1 MTYYLQLR
9 SRFAPGVPTLASLTA
24 KIINGRTYYYAR
36 DCQRVNGKPKIV
48 RTIYL
53 GSAND
58 LIAAATQQKAQ
69 QAPQPQ
75 AVDIAAFGDVVALY
89 DLAQQIGLVELLDR
103 HLPKRDQGLS
113 VGHYLLLAAINRA
126 VQPTSKSQFA
136 DWYRQT
142 TLPRLLPTTADQL
155 SSQAFW
161 NHFDFVEERH
171 IEAAERELSQRLVEQ
186 FNLSLRTLTYDG
198 TNFFTFIDTCTPAEL
213 PQRGHNKQKRND
225 LRQVSLGMLV
235 STDFHVPLFH
245 KVYAG
250 NVPDCTI
257 FKTITEELSKRYR
270 ELAHDC
276 EHITLVFDKGNNSE
290 EAFETLDKTNFHF
303 IGSLVPSHHADLL
316 DVPANHYQPLTDE
329 RLQDV
334 RAYRTTR
341 EVFGQ
346 ERTIVVT
353 HNDNLLHG
361 QLQGLTTALEKA
373 RGKLRDLQ
381 TKLRRRREGRTRGGK
396 APTAA
401 SIRKQAQEALA
412 GQHVKTVLRVEVED
426 GAVPTLTFETD
437 QTALARLVDKQLG
450 KTILFTD
457 NDDWTNEEIVLG
469 YRSQHHIE
477 DAFRQMKHPHYLGWQ
492 PMFHWTDSKIRT
504 HAFTC
509 VLALTLSSLLQRT
522 LHQKGLDLSLPRMFD
537 LLGGIRETLVIYP
550 KKPGQ
555 RHPSTARA
563 LSTLSAE
570 QEQLVTA
577 LELRRYQ

>member
-1 MTYYLQLR
+1 LQLR
-9 SRFAPGVPTLASLTA
+9 SLFAPGVPTLASLTA

-36 DCQRVNGKPKIV
+36 DCQRVNGKPRIV

-58 LIAAATQQKAQ
+58 LIAAATQQKAR

-103 HLPKRDQGLS
+103 HLPKRHQGLS
-113 VGHYLLLAAINRA
+113 VGRYLLLAAINRA
-126 VQPTSKSQFA
+126 VQPTSKSQFI

-142 TLPRLLPTTADQL
+142 TLPRLLPATADQL

-171 IEAAERELSQRLVEQ
+171 IEAAERELSQRVIEQ
-186 FNLSLRTLTYDG
+186 FHLSLRTLTYDG
-198 TNFFTFIDTCTPAEL
+198 TNFFTFIDTRTPAEL

-250 NVPDCTI
+250 NVPDSTI
-257 FKTITEELSKRYR
+257 FQTITEELRVRYR
-270 ELAHDC
+270 ELARDC

-290 EAFETLDKTNFHF
+290 EAFETLDQTDFHF

-316 DVPANHYQPLTDE
+316 DVPASRYRPLTGE
-329 RLQDV
+329 RLQEV

-346 ERTIVVT
+346 ERTLVVT
-353 HNDNLLHG
+353 HNDNLLQG

-426 GAVPTLTFETD
+426 GAVPLLTFETD

-492 PMFHWTDSKIRT
+492 PMFHWTDSKIRA

-522 LHQKGLDLSLPRMFD
+522 LHQKGLDLSLPRLFD
-537 LLGGIRETLVIYP
+537 LLGSIRETLVIYP

-563 LSTLSAE
+563 LSTLNAE

>member
-9 SRFAPGVPTLASLTA
+9 QLLTPGVPPLASLTA

-48 RTIYL
+48 RTLYL

-58 LIAAATQQKAQ
+58 LIAAATQHKAQ

-75 AVDIAAFGDVVALY
+75 AVAIAAFGDVVALY
-89 DLAQQIGLVELLDR
+89 DLAQQIGLVELLDH

-126 VQPTSKSQFA
+126 VQPASKSQFA

-142 TLPRLLPTTADQL
+142 TLPRLLPATAEQL

-161 NHFDFVEERH
+161 NHFDFVQEH
-171 IEAAERELSQRLVEQ
+171 PIEAAERDLSQRLIEQ
-186 FNLSLRTLTYDG
+186 FHLSLRTLTYDG
-198 TNFFTFIDTCTPAEL
+198 TNFFTFIDTRTPAEL

-245 KVYAG
+245 KVYGG
-250 NVPDCTI
+250 NVPDSTV
-257 FKTITEELSKRYR
+257 FQTITEELRVRYR
-270 ELAHDC
+270 ELARDC

-290 EAFETLDKTNFHF
+290 EAFETLDQTDFHF
-303 IGSLVPSHHADLL
+303 IGSLVPSHHPDLL
-316 DVPANHYQPLTDE
+316 DVPASRYQPLTGE

-361 QLQGLTTALEKA
+361 QLQGLTTAREKA

-412 GQHVKTVLRVEVED
+412 GQHVKAVLQGEVED

-457 NDDWTNEEIVLG
+457 NDGWTNEEIVLG

-492 PMFHWTDSKIRT
+492 PMFHWTDSKIRA

-509 VLALTLSSLLQRT
+509 VLALMLSSLLQRT
-522 LHQKGLDLSLPRMFD
+522 LHHKGLDLSLPRMFD

-563 LSTLSAE
+563 LSTLNAE

>member
-1 MTYYLQLR
+1 M
-9 SRFAPGVPTLASLTA
+9 ASLTA
-24 KIINGRTYYYAR
+24 KVIHGKTYYYAR
-36 DCQRVNGKPKIV
+36 ECQRVNGKPKIV
-48 RTIYL
+48 RTVYL
-53 GSAND
+53 GSADD
-58 LIAAATQQKAQ
+58 LIAAALQRKHD
-69 QAPQPQ
+69 QAPQPH
-75 AVDIAAFGDVVALY
+75 AVDIATFGDVAALY

-113 VGHYLLLAAINRA
+113 VGHYLLLAALNRA
-126 VQPTSKSQFA
+126 VGPTSKRQLA
-136 DWYRQT
+136 DWYRT
-142 TLPRLLPTTADQL
+142 TALPRLLPATPAQL
-155 SSQAFW
+155 TSQAFW
-161 NHFDFVEERH
+161 NHFDLIEEQH
-171 IEAAERELSQRLVEQ
+171 IEAAERELSQRLITQ
-186 FNLSLRTLTYDG
+186 FQLSLRTLTYDG
-198 TNFFTFIDTCTPAEL
+198 TNFFTFIDTRTPAEL

-250 NVPDCTI
+250 NVPDSTI
-257 FKTITEELSKRYR
+257 FQTITEELRVRYR
-270 ELAHDC
+270 ELARDC

-290 EAFETLDKTNFHF
+290 EAFQTLDQTDFHF
-303 IGSLVPSHHADLL
+303 IGSLVPRHHADLL
-316 DVPANHYQPLTDE
+316 EVPASRYQPLTGE
-329 RLQDV
+329 RLQEV

-341 EVFGQ
+341 AVFGQ

-353 HNDNLLHG
+353 HNDNLLQG
-361 QLQGLTTALEKA
+361 QLQGLTAALEKA
-373 RGKLRDLQ
+373 RDKLRGLQ

-396 APTAA
+396 APTVA
-401 SIRKQAQEALA
+401 SIRKQVQEALA
-412 GQHVKTVLRVEVED
+412 GQHVKTVLQVEVED
-426 GAVPTLTFETD
+426 GDVPTLTFQTD

-492 PMFHWTDSKIRT
+492 PMFHWTDSKIRA

-522 LHQKGLDLSLPRMFD
+522 LYQKGLDLSLPRLFD

-577 LELRRYQ
+577 LQLRRYQ

>member
-1 MTYYLQLR
+1 M
-9 SRFAPGVPTLASLTA
+9 ASLTA
-24 KIINGRTYYYAR
+24 KVFHGKTYYYAR
-36 DCQRVNGKPKIV
+36 ECQRVNGKPKIV

-53 GSAND
+53 GSAD
-58 LIAAATQQKAQ
+58 ALIAAALQRKHDQT
-69 QAPQPQ
+69 PQPL
-75 AVDIAAFGDVVALY
+75 AVDIAAFGDVAALY

-103 HLPKRDQGLS
+103 HLPKREQGLS
-113 VGHYLLLAAINRA
+113 VGHYLLLAALNRA
-126 VQPTSKSQFA
+126 VQPTSKRQLA
-136 DWYRQT
+136 DWYRET
-142 TLPRLLPTTADQL
+142 ALPRLLPAAPVQL
-155 SSQAFW
+155 TSQAFW
-161 NHFDFVEERH
+161 NHFDLVQEQH
-171 IEAAERELSQRLVEQ
+171 IEAAERELSQRLIAQ
-186 FNLSLRTLTYDG
+186 FQLSLRTLTYDG
-198 TNFFTFIDTCTPAEL
+198 TNFFTFIDTRTPAEL

-250 NVPDCTI
+250 NVPDSTI
-257 FKTITEELSKRYR
+257 FQTITEELRVRYR
-270 ELAHDC
+270 ELARDC

-290 EAFETLDKTNFHF
+290 EAFETLDQTDFHF

-316 DVPANHYQPLTDE
+316 DVPASRYQALTGE

-353 HNDNLLHG
+353 HNDNLLQG

-381 TKLRRRREGRTRGGK
+381 TRLRRRREGRTRGGK

-426 GAVPTLTFETD
+426 GAVPTLTFTTD
-437 QTALARLVDKQLG
+437 QTALARLVEKQLG

-457 NDDWTNEEIVLG
+457 NDDWTNEDIVLG

-492 PMFHWTDSKIRT
+492 PMFHWTDSKIRV

-522 LHQKGLDLSLPRMFD
+522 VYQKGLDLSLPRLFD

-570 QEQLVTA
+570 QEQLVTV
-577 LELRRYQ
+577 LQLRRYQ

>member
-1 MTYYLQLR
+1 MQLR
-9 SRFAPGVPTLASLTA
+9 QLPQGSIPVMASLTA
-24 KIINGRTYYYAR
+24 KVFHGKTYYYAR
-36 DCQRVNGKPKIV
+36 ECQRINGKPKIV
-48 RTIYL
+48 RTVYL
-53 GSAND
+53 GSADD
-58 LIAAATQQKAQ
+58 LIAAALQRKHD
-69 QAPQPQ
+69 QAPQPHS
-75 AVDIAAFGDVVALY
+75 VDIAAFGDVAALY

-113 VGHYLLLAAINRA
+113 VGQYLLLAALNRA
-126 VQPTSKSQFA
+126 VGPTSKRQFA
-136 DWYRQT
+136 DWYRAT
-142 TLPRLLPTTADQL
+142 ALPRLIPATPAQL
-155 SSQAFW
+155 TSQAFW
-161 NHFDFVEERH
+161 NHFDVIEEQH
-171 IEAAERELSQRLVEQ
+171 IEAAERELSQRLIAQ
-186 FNLSLRTLTYDG
+186 FQLSLRTLTYDG
-198 TNFFTFIDTCTPAEL
+198 TNFFTFIDTRTPAEL

-245 KVYAG
+245 KIYAG
-250 NVPDCTI
+250 NVPDSTI
-257 FKTITEELSKRYR
+257 FQTITEELRVRYR
-270 ELAHDC
+270 ELARDC

-290 EAFETLDKTNFHF
+290 EAFQTLDQTDFHF

-316 DVPANHYQPLTDE
+316 DVPASRYQPLAGE

-353 HNDNLLHG
+353 HNDNLLQG

-373 RGKLRDLQ
+373 RGKLSDLQ

-396 APTAA
+396 APTVA
-401 SIRKQAQEALA
+401 SIRKQAQEALT
-412 GQHVKTVLRVEVED
+412 GQHVKTVLQVEVED
-426 GAVPTLTFETD
+426 GAVPTLTFKTD
-437 QTALARLVDKQLG
+437 QTALARLIDKQLG

-457 NDDWTNEEIVLG
+457 NDDWTNAEIVLG

-492 PMFHWTDSKIRT
+492 PMFHWTDSKIRA

-555 RHPSTARA
+555 HHPSTARA

>member
-1 MTYYLQLR
+1 M
-9 SRFAPGVPTLASLTA
+9 ASLTA
-24 KIINGRTYYYAR
+24 KVFHGKTYYYAR
-36 DCQRVNGKPKIV
+36 ECQRVNGKPKIV
-48 RTIYL
+48 RTVYL
-53 GSAND
+53 GSAD
-58 LIAAATQQKAQ
+58 ALIAAALQRKHD
-69 QAPQPQ
+69 QAPQPL
-75 AVDIAAFGDVVALY
+75 AVDIAAFGDVAALY

-103 HLPKRDQGLS
+103 HLPKREQGLS
-113 VGHYLLLAAINRA
+113 VGHYLLLAALNRA
-126 VQPTSKSQFA
+126 VQPTSKRQFA
-136 DWYRQT
+136 DWYRET
-142 TLPRLLPTTADQL
+142 ALPRLLPATPAGLT
-155 SSQAFW
+155 SQAFW
-161 NHFDFVEERH
+161 NHFDLIQEQH
-171 IEAAERELSQRLVEQ
+171 IEAAERELSQRLVAQ
-186 FNLSLRTLTYDG
+186 FQLSLRTLTYDG
-198 TNFFTFIDTCTPAEL
+198 TNFFTFIDTRTPAEL
-213 PQRGHNKQKRND
+213 PQRGHNKQKRTD

-250 NVPDCTI
+250 NVPDSTI
-257 FKTITEELSKRYR
+257 FQTITEELRVRYR
-270 ELAHDC
+270 ELARDC
-276 EHITLVFDKGNNSE
+276 EHITLVNDLGNNSE
-290 EAFETLDKTNFHF
+290 EAFETLDQTEFHF
-303 IGSLVPSHHADLL
+303 IGSLVPCHHADLL
-316 DVPANHYQPLTDE
+316 DVPASRYQALPGE

-353 HNDNLLHG
+353 HNDNLLQG

-426 GAVPTLTFETD
+426 GAVPTLTFTTD
-437 QTALARLVDKQLG
+437 QTALARLVEKKLG

-492 PMFHWTDSKIRT
+492 PMFHWTDSKIRV

-550 KKPGQ
+550 KRAGQ

-577 LELRRYQ
+577 LQLRRYQ

>member
-9 SRFAPGVPTLASLTA
+9 SRFAPGVLTLASLTA

-53 GSAND
+53 GSAHD
-58 LIAAATQQKAQ
+58 LIAAATQHKAQ
-69 QAPQPQ
+69 QAPPPQ

-142 TLPRLLPTTADQL
+142 TLPRLLPAPADQL

-161 NHFDFVEERH
+161 NHFDFVEEHH
-171 IEAAERELSQRLVEQ
+171 IEAAERELSQRLIEQ
-186 FNLSLRTLTYDG
+186 FQLSLRTLTYDG
-198 TNFFTFIDTCTPAEL
+198 TNFFTFIDTRTPAEL

-250 NVPDCTI
+250 NVPDSTI
-257 FKTITEELSKRYR
+257 FQTITEELRVRYR
-270 ELAHDC
+270 ELARDC
-276 EHITLVFDKGNNSE
+276 EHITLVFDKGNNSA
-290 EAFETLDKTNFHF
+290 EAFETLDQTDFHF

-316 DVPANHYQPLTDE
+316 DVPASRYQPLTGE

-341 EVFGQ
+341 DVFGQ

-457 NDDWTNEEIVLG
+457 NDGWTNEEIVLG

-492 PMFHWTDSKIRT
+492 PMFHWTDSKIRA

-522 LHQKGLDLSLPRMFD
+522 LYQKGLDLSLPRMFD

>member
-1 MTYYLQLR
+1 M
-9 SRFAPGVPTLASLTA
+9 ASLTA
-24 KIINGRTYYYAR
+24 KVFHGKTYYYAR
-36 DCQRVNGKPKIV
+36 ECQRVNGKPKIV

-53 GSAND
+53 GSAD
-58 LIAAATQQKAQ
+58 ALIAAALQRQHDQ
-69 QAPQPQ
+69 MPQPL
-75 AVDIAAFGDVVALY
+75 AVDIAAFGDVAALY
-89 DLAQQIGLVELLDR
+89 DLARQIGLVELLDR
-103 HLPKRDQGLS
+103 HLPKREQGLS
-113 VGHYLLLAAINRA
+113 VGHYLLLAALNRA
-126 VQPTSKSQFA
+126 IQPTSKRQLA
-136 DWYRQT
+136 DWYRDT
-142 TLPRLLPTTADQL
+142 ALPRLLPAAPVQL
-155 SSQAFW
+155 TSQAFW
-161 NHFDFVEERH
+161 NHFDLIQEQH
-171 IEAAERELSQRLVEQ
+171 IEAAERELSQRLIAQ
-186 FNLSLRTLTYDG
+186 FQLSLRTLTYDG
-198 TNFFTFIDTCTPAEL
+198 TNFFTFIDTRNEAEL
-213 PQRGHNKQKRND
+213 PQRGHNKQKRTD

-250 NVPDCTI
+250 NVPDSTI
-257 FKTITEELSKRYR
+257 FQTITEELRVRYR
-270 ELAHDC
+270 ELARDC
-276 EHITLVFDKGNNSE
+276 EHITLVFDKGNNSA
-290 EAFETLDKTNFHF
+290 EAFETLDQTDFHF
-303 IGSLVPSHHADLL
+303 IGSLVPCHHADLL
-316 DVPANHYQPLTDE
+316 DVPANRYQALPGE

-341 EVFGQ
+341 EIFGQ

-353 HNDNLLHG
+353 HNDNLLQG

-401 SIRKQAQEALA
+401 SIRKQAQEALV

-426 GAVPTLTFETD
+426 GAVPTLTFTTD
-437 QTALARLVDKQLG
+437 QTALARLVEKKLG

-492 PMFHWTDSKIRT
+492 PMFHWTDSKIRV

-509 VLALTLSSLLQRT
+509 VLALMLSSLLQRT

-550 KKPGQ
+550 KRPGQ

-563 LSTLSAE
+563 MSTLSAE

-577 LELRRYQ
+577 LQLRRYQ

>member
-75 AVDIAAFGDVVALY
+75 AVDIAAFGDVGALY

-198 TNFFTFIDTCTPAEL
+198 TNFFTFIDTRTPAAL

-250 NVPDCTI
+250 NVPDSTI

-290 EAFETLDKTNFHF
+290 EAFETLDQTDFHF

-316 DVPANHYQPLTDE
+316 QIPLGQFVALAGE
-329 RLQDV
+329 QFEGCRV
-334 RAYRTTR
+334 YRTTKLI
-341 EVFGQ
+341 FGH
-346 ERTIVVT
+346 ERRLVITY
-353 HNDNLLHG
+353 NDHLLEG
-361 QLQGLTTALEKA
+361 QLQGINA
-373 RGKLRDLQ
+373 
-381 TKLRRRREGRTRGGK
+381 
-396 APTAA
+396 
-401 SIRKQAQEALA
+401 
-412 GQHVKTVLRVEVED
+412 
-426 GAVPTLTFETD
+426 
-437 QTALARLVDKQLG
+437 
-450 KTILFTD
+450 
-457 NDDWTNEEIVLG
+457 
-469 YRSQHHIE
+469 
-477 DAFRQMKHPHYLGWQ
+477 
-492 PMFHWTDSKIRT
+492 
-504 HAFTC
+504 
-509 VLALTLSSLLQRT
+509 
-522 LHQKGLDLSLPRMFD
+522 
-537 LLGGIRETLVIYP
+537 
-550 KKPGQ
+550 
-555 RHPSTARA
+555 
-563 LSTLSAE
+563 
-570 QEQLVTA
+570 
-577 LELRRYQ
+577 